1 MVSITKRQLAS
12 LILGCALI
20 TAPLAMHAQGLPEQV
35 SGLRFEAKLAS
46 LQDGDSFIAQ
56 SPFGRVSIRL
66 SGVDAPERD
75 QAYSAQAR
83 AQMQQLLQGRQL
95 SITVLKKDQ
104 YQRLVADVSVVV
116 EGKTL
121 DVGLEQIKAGLSW
134 HFKRFAK
141 EQAFETRL
149 AFTRAEEKAREQRL
163 GLWKDLDGKT
173 PPEAPWDFRR
183 RKRQGKSEQAD

>member
-12 LILGCALI
+12 LILGCTLI
-20 TAPLAMHAQGLPEQV
+20 ATPLAMHAQGLPEQV

-95 SITVLKKDQ
+95 NITVLKKDQ

-121 DVGLEQIKAGLSW
+121 DVGLEQIKAGLAW

-149 AFTRAEEKAREQRL
+149 AFTREQRL